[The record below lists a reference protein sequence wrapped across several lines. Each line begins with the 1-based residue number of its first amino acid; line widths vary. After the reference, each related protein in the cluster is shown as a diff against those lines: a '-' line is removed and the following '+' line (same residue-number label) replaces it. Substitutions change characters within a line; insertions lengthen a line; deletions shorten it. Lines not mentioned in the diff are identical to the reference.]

1 MNFYKLLLNQ
11 TATFL
16 ALPWTLSNDE
26 FFLQKLT
33 PLLFNSFGNQALVS
47 NRQFF
52 HLKGSDRNNTSL
64 QIRNKKVSTLDFSSV
79 HISVDPFRVLQKH
92 EWKTIFTLLYSRFY
106 IAFNT
111 FGKISQ
117 SSVKKNCTYLLL
129 NPSRPNPGR
138 KEKINLF
145 LFSPLF
151 AVPQKVFCRPLWPS

>member
-16 ALPWTLSNDE
+16 ALPSTLSNDD

-79 HISVDPFRVLQKH
+79 HTSVDPYRVLQKH
-92 EWKTIFTLLYSRFY
+92 E
-106 IAFNT
+106 
-111 FGKISQ
+111 
-117 SSVKKNCTYLLL
+117 
-129 NPSRPNPGR
+129 
-138 KEKINLF
+138 
-145 LFSPLF
+145 
-151 AVPQKVFCRPLWPS
+151 